1 MTNIQHENSADI
13 STFNETGTAQ
23 QITQTDCNFRDQYL
37 KQAPKLATTFNK
49 EPVAS
54 QCTRDRH
61 FSSSS
66 AFLLRPKF
74 LREFFRD
81 KISQLEA
88 RLIKKMALTPEL
100 VST

>member
-1 MTNIQHENSADI
+1 MYKRKW
-13 STFNETGTAQ
+13 F
-23 QITQTDCNFRDQYL
+23 L
-37 KQAPKLATTFNK
+37 
-49 EPVAS
+49 
-54 QCTRDRH
+54 
-61 FSSSS
+61 SSS
-66 AFLLRPKF
+66 AFLLLPKF